1 MKDAQWSK
9 SLMLVAIVS
18 KRGITILTKSLNKVT
33 SISEKVSIKSV
44 LWTKNDNVL
53 LYTTNNHLKFLL
65 LNGETG
71 VIKSL
76 EHNITLLRYESKN
89 NIGSL
94 QIMD

>member
-1 MKDAQWSK
+1 MTKKGILLLTKGFSK
-9 SLMLVAIVS
+9 VA
-18 KRGITILTKSLNKVT
+18 TIL
-33 SISEKVSIKSV
+33 EKVSIKTI

-76 EHNITLLRYESKN
+76 ENNVTLLKYE
-89 NIGSL
+89 
-94 QIMD
+94 